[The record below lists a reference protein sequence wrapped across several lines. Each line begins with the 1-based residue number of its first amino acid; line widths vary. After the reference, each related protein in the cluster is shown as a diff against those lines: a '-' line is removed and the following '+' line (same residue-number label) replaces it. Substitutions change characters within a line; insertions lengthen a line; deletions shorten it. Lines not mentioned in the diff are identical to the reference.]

1 MIWMYV
7 LGKFG
12 YLMNPLHPNPLPP
25 GGRPQVIEKLPVNK
39 KRHEGRDYYHS
50 LTRNMLLT
58 VIIVSFTPMILV
70 SGIILYQFRTSYHEK
85 TYAHLEELVQ
95 KHKQN
100 IDSFLKERL
109 GNIRSLA
116 QAFSFGELSDESFL
130 RDRLETLQ
138 QQYGPVF
145 VDLGV
150 INTHGIQ
157 VAYAGPF
164 KLGKALY
171 SGADWFQKAMKSKYF
186 ISDVFLGLRGLPH
199 FIIAVRENWMGDNW
213 ILRATVDFVA
223 FNSLV
228 ENIRIGETGFAFILN
243 KDCKFQTKPL
253 LDIVPDKK
261 SYIDFLSDPTMT
273 KDDIH
278 VVERSD
284 DSGKE
289 NIYVTAFL
297 KHGDWLLVYQQRS
310 SDAFSDFRR
319 TLRVA
324 LAIILLGGIGIITM
338 ASVLSRRMVSRIA
351 RVDREKQM
359 MNKQIVETGKL
370 ASVGE
375 LAAGIAHEINNP
387 VAIMVEEAGW
397 IEDLLEEEE
406 FKESE
411 NLSEFM
417 RALEQIRTQGRRCK
431 EITHKL
437 LSFARKTDSRVKEV
451 QINDLIEELVALSAQ
466 RAKYSNVSINTIF
479 QKDLPSVHVSETE
492 IQQVFLNLINNAL
505 DAMDKKGGVID
516 VTSRVEGDHIVIQV
530 ADNGPGIAEANLARI
545 FDPFFTTKRV
555 GKGTGLGLS
564 ICYGIIKKMGGEID
578 VHSVMDVG
586 TTFRV
591 LLPLPKQKESQN
603 EGEAEE

>member
-1 MIWMYV
+1 M
-7 LGKFG
+7 
-12 YLMNPLHPNPLPP
+12 
-25 GGRPQVIEKLPVNK
+25 NK
-39 KRHEGRDYYHS
+39 KKHESRDYYHS

-70 SGIILYQFRTSYHEK
+70 SGIILYEFQTSYHEK
-85 TYAHLEELVQ
+85 VHAHLVELVK

-100 IDSFLKERL
+100 IDSFLKERR
-109 GNIRSLA
+109 GNIKSLA

-171 SGADWFQKAMKSKYF
+171 LETDWFQKAMKSKYF

-199 FIIAVRENWMGDNW
+199 FIIAVRENWMGNNW

-223 FNSLV
+223 FNNLV

-243 KDCKFQTKPL
+243 KEGKFQTKPL
-253 LDIVPDKK
+253 LDIVPNRKP
-261 SYIDFLSDPTMT
+261 YIDYLSNPTMT

-278 VVERSD
+278 VVEESD
-284 DSGKE
+284 DSGNQ
-289 NIYVTAFL
+289 NIYVAAFL
-297 KHGDWLLVYQQRS
+297 KHGDWLLVYQQRA

-324 LAIILLGGIGIITM
+324 IAIILLGGLGIITM
-338 ASVLSRRMVSRIA
+338 AFIVSKKMVSRIA
-351 RVDREKQM
+351 RVDREKRV
-359 MNKQIVETGKL
+359 MNEQIVETGKL

-411 NLSEFM
+411 NLTEFI

-437 LSFARKTDSRVKEV
+437 LSFARKTDSQVREV
-451 QINDLIEELVALSAQ
+451 QIDDLVEELVALSAQ
-466 RAKYSNVSINTIF
+466 RAKYSNVTINTAL
-479 QKDLPSVHVSETE
+479 QEDLPSVHVSETE
-492 IQQVFLNLINNAL
+492 LQQVFLNLINNAL
-505 DAMDKKGGVID
+505 DAMEKKGGSID
-516 VTSRVEGDHIVIQV
+516 IKSRLEGEHIAIEV
-530 ADNGPGIAEANLARI
+530 ADTGPGIPEANLARI
-545 FDPFFTTKRV
+545 FDPFFTTKQV

-564 ICYGIIKKMGGEID
+564 ICYGIIKKMGGEIV
-578 VHSVMDVG
+578 VHSIVDMG

-591 LLPLPKQKESQN
+591 LIPLPKQDESEKEGSGQ
-603 EGEAEE
+603 EMDTH

>member
-1 MIWMYV
+1 MD
-7 LGKFG
+7 KS
-12 YLMNPLHPNPLPP
+12 
-25 GGRPQVIEKLPVNK
+25 
-39 KRHEGRDYYHS
+39 KREHRDYYHS

-70 SGIILYQFRTSYHEK
+70 GGIILYQFQTSYHEK
-85 TYAHLEELVQ
+85 VHAHLEELVQ

-100 IDSFLKERL
+100 IDSFLQEKL
-109 GNIRSLA
+109 GDIRFLA
-116 QAFSFGELSDESFL
+116 DNFNFEEL
-130 RDRLETLQ
+130 RDETCLTDKLESLQ
-138 QQYGPVF
+138 KEFGLVF

-150 INTHGIQ
+150 ISENGIQ
-157 VAYAGPF
+157 IAYAGPF

-171 SGADWFQKAMKSKYF
+171 SQADWFQKAMKSKYF

-199 FIIAVRENWMGDNW
+199 FIIAVRDNWMGEKW
-213 ILRATVDFVA
+213 ILRATIDFVA

-243 KDCKFQTKPL
+243 KEGKFQTKPL
-253 LDIVPDKK
+253 LDIVTTRKP
-261 SYIDFLSDPTMT
+261 YIDFLSDRNTT
-273 KDDIH
+273 KDEIH
-278 VVERSD
+278 VVERTD
-284 DSGKE
+284 ESGHK
-289 NIYVTAFL
+289 NIYVAASL
-297 KHGDWLLVYQQRS
+297 KNGDWLLVYQQRA

-324 LAIILLGGIGIITM
+324 LIIMLLGGLGIITM
-338 ASVLSRRMVSRIA
+338 AFILSRRMVSRIA
-351 RVDREKQM
+351 RADREKQM
-359 MNKQIVETGKL
+359 MNEQVVETGKL

-397 IEDLLEEEE
+397 IEDILEDEE
-406 FKESE
+406 FQESE
-411 NLSEFM
+411 NLDEFI

-437 LSFARKTDSRVKEV
+437 LHFARKTDSRIQEV

-466 RAKYSNVSINTIF
+466 KAKYSNVTINTVL
-479 QKDLPSVHVSETE
+479 QKDLPPLQVSETE
-492 IQQVFLNLINNAL
+492 VQQVFLNLINNAL
-505 DAMDKKGGVID
+505 DAMDKKGGIID
-516 VTSRVEGDHIVIQV
+516 VTTLMEGDHIAVQV
-530 ADNGPGIAEANLARI
+530 ADNGPGIPEANLARI
-545 FDPFFTTKRV
+545 FDPFFTTKPV

-578 VHSVMDVG
+578 VHSVMGVG

-591 LLPLPKQKESQN
+591 LIPLPKQDESQEEN
-603 EGEAEE
+603 SAEETDTN

>member
-1 MIWMYV
+1 MD
-7 LGKFG
+7 KS
-12 YLMNPLHPNPLPP
+12 
-25 GGRPQVIEKLPVNK
+25 
-39 KRHEGRDYYHS
+39 KREHRDYYHS

-70 SGIILYQFRTSYHEK
+70 SGIILYQFQTSYHEK
-85 TYAHLEELVQ
+85 VHAHLEELVL

-100 IDSFLKERL
+100 IDSFLQEKL
-109 GNIRSLA
+109 GDIRFLA
-116 QAFSFGELSDESFL
+116 DNFNFEELSDESFL
-130 RDRLETLQ
+130 RDRLESLQ
-138 QQYGPVF
+138 KEFGLVF

-150 INTHGIQ
+150 IRENGIQ

-171 SGADWFQKAMKSKYF
+171 SEADWFQKAMKSKYF

-199 FIIAVRENWMGDNW
+199 FIIAVRDNWMGEKW
-213 ILRATVDFVA
+213 ILRATIDFVA

-243 KDCKFQTKPL
+243 KEGKFQTKPL
-253 LDIVPDKK
+253 LDIVTSRKP
-261 SYIDFLSDPTMT
+261 YIDFLSDRNIS
-273 KDDIH
+273 KDEIH
-278 VVERSD
+278 VVERTD
-284 DSGKE
+284 DSGKK
-289 NIYVTAFL
+289 NIFVATFL
-297 KHGDWLLVYQQRS
+297 KHGDWLLVYQQRA

-319 TLRVA
+319 ALRVA
-324 LAIILLGGIGIITM
+324 LVIILLGGLGIITM
-338 ASVLSRRMVSRIA
+338 AFILSRRMVSRIA
-351 RVDREKQM
+351 RADREKQM
-359 MNKQIVETGKL
+359 MNKQVVETGKL

-406 FKESE
+406 FQESE
-411 NLSEFM
+411 NLNEFT

-437 LSFARKTDSRVKEV
+437 LHFARKTDARVQEV

-466 RAKYSNVSINTIF
+466 KAKYSNVTINTVL
-479 QKDLPSVHVSETE
+479 QKDLPPLHVSETE
-492 IQQVFLNLINNAL
+492 VQQVFLNLINNAL
-505 DAMDKKGGVID
+505 DAMERKGGVID
-516 VTSRVEGDHIVIQV
+516 VTTLMEGDHIAVQV
-530 ADNGPGIAEANLARI
+530 ADNGPGIPEANLARI
-545 FDPFFTTKRV
+545 FDPFFTTKPV

-578 VHSVMDVG
+578 VHSVMGVG
-586 TTFRV
+586 ATFRV
-591 LLPLPKQKESQN
+591 LIPLPKQKES
-603 EGEAEE
+603 E

>member
-1 MIWMYV
+1 MD
-7 LGKFG
+7 KS
-12 YLMNPLHPNPLPP
+12 
-25 GGRPQVIEKLPVNK
+25 
-39 KRHEGRDYYHS
+39 KREHRDYYHS

-70 SGIILYQFRTSYHEK
+70 GGIILYQFQTSYHEK
-85 TYAHLEELVQ
+85 VHAHLEELVQ

-100 IDSFLKERL
+100 IDSFLQEKL
-109 GNIRSLA
+109 GDIRFLA
-116 QAFSFGELSDESFL
+116 DNFTFEELSDESFL
-130 RDRLETLQ
+130 RDKLESLQ
-138 QQYGPVF
+138 KEFGLVF
-145 VDLGV
+145 VDLGA
-150 INTHGIQ
+150 IRENGIQ

-171 SGADWFQKAMKSKYF
+171 SQADWFQKAMRSKYF

-199 FIIAVRENWMGDNW
+199 FIIAVRDNWMGEKW
-213 ILRATVDFVA
+213 ILRATIDFVA

-243 KDCKFQTKPL
+243 KEGKFQTKPL
-253 LDIVPDKK
+253 LDIVTTRKP
-261 SYIDFLSDPTMT
+261 YIDFLSDRNIT
-273 KDDIH
+273 KDEIH
-278 VVERSD
+278 VVERTD
-284 DSGKE
+284 ESGHK
-289 NIYVTAFL
+289 NIYVAALL
-297 KHGDWLLVYQQRS
+297 KNGDWLLVYQQRA

-324 LAIILLGGIGIITM
+324 LIIMLLGGLGIITM
-338 ASVLSRRMVSRIA
+338 AFILSRRMVSRIA
-351 RVDREKQM
+351 RADREKQM
-359 MNKQIVETGKL
+359 MNEQVVETGKL

-387 VAIMVEEAGW
+387 VAIMIEEAGW
-397 IEDLLEEEE
+397 IEDILEDEE
-406 FKESE
+406 FQESE
-411 NLSEFM
+411 NLDEFI

-437 LSFARKTDSRVKEV
+437 LHFARKTDSRIQEV

-466 RAKYSNVSINTIF
+466 KAKYSNVTINTVL
-479 QKDLPSVHVSETE
+479 QKDLPPLQVSETE
-492 IQQVFLNLINNAL
+492 VQQVFLNLINNAL

-516 VTSRVEGDHIVIQV
+516 VITLMEGDHIAVQV
-530 ADNGPGIAEANLARI
+530 ADNGPGIPEANLARI
-545 FDPFFTTKRV
+545 FDPFFTTKPV

-578 VHSVMDVG
+578 VHSVMGVG

-591 LLPLPKQKESQN
+591 LIPLPKQKES
-603 EGEAEE
+603 E